1 MSSPVQVDVEK
12 NSPSDDRINQVRQQV
27 NEVKNIMSDNV
38 VRIMERGERLD
49 DLDTR
54 TEALH
59 ASSQNFQT
67 TARQVHRKMWF
78 KNLKW
83 TIIMGVVILLVIAL
97 IVILIL
103 NGSGAI
109 KFSHCGFKSLIL
121 YSHSFLTNWIF
132 SYSCSYPSRN
142 FTENVYYFNNY
153 SRSIQILNSKFFK

>member
-1 MSSPVQVDVEK
+1 
-12 NSPSDDRINQVRQQV
+12 
-27 NEVKNIMSDNV
+27 MSDNV

-103 NGSGAI
+103 NGSGA
-109 KFSHCGFKSLIL
+109 FD
-121 YSHSFLTNWIF
+121 
-132 SYSCSYPSRN
+132 
-142 FTENVYYFNNY
+142 NN
-153 SRSIQILNSKFFK
+153 